1 VIVPPA
7 SVEALQV
14 NSTEVGDV
22 AVAVTLPGVVGTT
35 GFTVS
40 VTEALWIAD
49 VPVPV
54 TVTV

>member
-1 VIVPPA
+1 
-7 SVEALQV
+7 VEALQV